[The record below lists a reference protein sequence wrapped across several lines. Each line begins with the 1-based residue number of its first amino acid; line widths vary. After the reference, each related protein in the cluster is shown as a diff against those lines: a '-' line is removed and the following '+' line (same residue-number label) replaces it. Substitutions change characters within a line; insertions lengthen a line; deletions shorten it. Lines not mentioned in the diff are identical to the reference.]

1 MTRDIHIQ
9 KPLTDSFMLQNEQCK
24 LVLGLFPTIN
34 YTLIVLREPTKWLL
48 IVNVALSPASEEKA
62 VVLWLKG

>member
-1 MTRDIHIQ
+1 
-9 KPLTDSFMLQNEQCK
+9 MLQNEQCK

-48 IVNVALSPASEEKA
+48 IVNVALSPVDNTDHGFGLGRSECIVPTYSYE
-62 VVLWLKG
+62 